1 MAAEETGDKESSAAP
16 TRGCSSLNEV
26 LIKNDGEAA
35 QGQLSGFA
43 HPLIRFLDPRAS
55 CTLIPVGHS
64 LLIYM

>member
-26 LIKNDGEAA
+26 LIKNDRKAV

-43 HPLIRFLDPRAS
+43 HPLKPFSDPCA
-55 CTLIPVGHS
+55 
-64 LLIYM
+64 